1 MSVRFIVVDD
11 APFVRELLKSS
22 LQDLGGICV
31 GEAENGVEALE
42 VFRRTLPELVFLDLV
57 MPLKNGLEACA
68 EMNEI
73 WPGAVIIACSTVD
86 QEALMQRA
94 LQGGC
99 AAYLPKP
106 FSKKDLQKIMK
117 EFFPKSKK
125 QHQGV
130 AKNE

>member
-22 LQDLGGICV
+22 LQDLGALCV
-31 GEAENGVEALE
+31 GEAENGVDALE
-42 VFRRTLPELVFLDLV
+42 VFKRTLPDLVFLDLV
-57 MPLKNGLEACA
+57 MPLKNGLETCI

-73 WPGAVIIACSTVD
+73 WPGAIIVACSTVD
-86 QEALMQRA
+86 QESLVQKA

-106 FSKKDLQKIMK
+106 FSRSDLQRIVK
-117 EFFPKSKK
+117 EFFPKSKL
-125 QHQGV
+125 QHHGV